1 MLTTRGYQRLL
12 PHPRS
17 CTLVASKSLPQQ
29 TTLPSV
35 RSAAN
40 APQLADRAQPG
51 ADRAAVAAAAGAAPG
66 DDVTVL
72 GRNTVL

>member
-40 APQLADRAQPG
+40 APQLALTAQTERSRALTAPLSPPQPG
-51 ADRAAVAAAAGAAPG
+51 LPQ
-66 DDVTVL
+66 VT
-72 GRNTVL
+72 T